1 MKSKKWFGL
10 ILMTLALAAC
20 GQESATTQ
28 ENKGNTESNQTVTN
42 NSDESSAQS
51 SLSKFN
57 SQQKESKTD
66 TKATY
71 NGDYYSVKG
80 SDGQEIIIVNKKHP
94 RNANYAPG
102 EDPQAQA
109 AFMQLIADMQD
120 KGFAISNQYSGYRS
134 YETQVGLYQ
143 SYVDQDGQANADR
156 YSARAGYSEHQTGL
170 AYDLIDSSGNLLTD
184 KEASKWLREHAADY
198 GFIVRYTE
206 DKEDITGY
214 TAESWHVRYIGSE
227 AADIAKSGLTL
238 EEYFGVP
245 GGDYED

>member
-10 ILMTLALAAC
+10 ILMTLALVAC

-28 ENKGNTESNQTVTN
+28 ENKTNTESNQTAKN
-42 NSDESSAQS
+42 DSNESSS
-51 SLSKFN
+51 SKS
-57 SQQKESKTD
+57 STQQKEAKMD

-80 SDGQEIIIVNKKHP
+80 SEGQEIIIVNKKHP
-94 RNANYAPG
+94 LNANYAPG

-109 AFMQLIADMQD
+109 VFMQLIADMQE
-120 KGFAISNQYSGYRS
+120 KGFAVSNQYSGYRS

-143 SYVDQDGQANADR
+143 SYVDRDGQANADR

-170 AYDLIDSSGNLLTD
+170 AFDLIDSSGNLLTD
-184 KEASKWLREHAADY
+184 KEASKWLRDHAADY

-227 AADIAKSGLTL
+227 AKDIAKSGLTL

-245 GGDYED
+245 GGDYEN